1 MSAIR
6 PGLQAFSSAFNR
18 IAMKKLLY
26 ILAGL
31 GLAACTSDIEE
42 LPEVGPQP
50 GREVTLTG
58 ISGTAS
64 RTQFVPG
71 DGTEIQFQWSTGDR
85 IWAGGVQSAEAG
97 TDGNVADFGFT
108 NLPGAAPYRI
118 YYNMTGTDAEAV
130 VPTEQRQAEPGKLQ
144 LGPNGDFGYATTDSE
159 GRFTLSHA
167 TAYVWFN
174 PWSQDVK
181 EKLVSVTLAAT
192 DASTVLTGT
201 RTFDGTGFSDATDA
215 NNAVTL
221 SFGKEGVELPATSS
235 TASVFAAAVVYPA
248 DCSAEEIHV
257 TYTFADGSVYTETK
271 TGRNFEAGRIYR
283 LTTEIAKRD
292 GGSLEIQGL
301 EDSDEPVCMKYG
313 ASEAY
318 ALTAEGWIPTVEMTS
333 APAGWTADFDIAR
346 RSLLI
351 APPAEYTDGMDLENT
366 VTIRSDGKPI
376 LSQEYYVLD
385 FTHPEGTFVL
395 IEGNMT
401 SENGTIVYFDQ
412 HMRYHEKVY
421 EEINDNEIGNVLQDM
436 YMANGKIYFITQN
449 GKTSSMGTTFNGDGR
464 FVVCDAHTMKRLV
477 ARDMQFYANVDTST
491 GATQSSK
498 STLCWPQHIV
508 VVSPEKAYIQYST
521 ADNESHS
528 GIRIV
533 DLQTNI
539 IRTSDIPGTFGAFT
553 KTGAT
558 KAPCEQMYFPKLQR
572 IDGTLTLSRFDRLS
586 GLGTTFG
593 VLTQAG
599 ALRYEHLALAN
610 TFEFPLIET
619 TGNITVTDC
628 PILRSVLLPALTDA
642 GSLEI
647 TGCPAIETLSFPKAE
662 RFDGDVSLAT
672 LPAIKDFG
680 EFLPALKAISGD
692 LSIDDLSSLEGV
704 LDLSGCTFSPNST
717 LDLRLVAATRLT
729 ELRGGDFG
737 GSLRIDAS
745 SLTPQPEAMPFE
757 ITGFK
762 SLDTLRI
769 AGFTHI
775 SALSLPTESCDDLT
789 IENCGSQAPFTLSL
803 PNLVEVRGTL
813 LCRNCGKAGEANS
826 ASFPRLRNIGRQLSF
841 YVGASSFTALE
852 FPLLETIG
860 NGEPVSDDPA
870 DDYALYTMPSG
881 CAGEFILP
889 SLQRVNGSMLVSTWN
904 TSTDRAVAFRFPS
917 LQSVAGEISVGHTA
931 YKNRSVATLDF
942 SALTAAGAIRIGN
955 LSSVTDFS
963 TFTQVLPRLSE
974 QTWSVTEC
982 GYNPTYQQMLDGE
995 TGAESK

>member
-283 LTTEIAKRD
+283 LTTEITKRD

-318 ALTAEGWIPTVEMTS
+318 ALTAGGWIPTVEMTS
-333 APAGWTADFDIAR
+333 APAGWTADFDISLYAPAYSSGFEIFGAEGMKSTILKTYAPWQGAEGEETQLFIARNGEQAPADFPGQVLDGDAR
-346 RSLLI
+346 RIVCMSSTYIAMLDALGEPQRVVGVSGIDYISNPYVASHKEQIGDVGYDGNMNYERLLSLSPDIVLLFGVSGASAMEPKLRELGIPYAYMGEYLEQSPLGKAEWLVAVAEIAGMRERGEEVFREIPLRYDSLKTLAAKAERKPVVMLNTPYGDSWLMAPPSSYVARLI
-351 APPAEYTDGMDLENT
+351 ADAGGQYVYTQDTGNQSRPIDTEEAYRLAEMSDCWINVGSAASLKELAEIVPKFMDTRPVREGRVYNNNRRTNPSGGNDYWESGVIHPDLILQDL
-366 VTIRSDGKPI
+366 IRI
-376 LSQEYYVLD
+376 
-385 FTHPEGTFVL
+385 FHPE
-395 IEGNMT
+395 
-401 SENGTIVYFDQ
+401 
-412 HMRYHEKVY
+412 
-421 EEINDNEIGNVLQDM
+421 
-436 YMANGKIYFITQN
+436 
-449 GKTSSMGTTFNGDGR
+449 
-464 FVVCDAHTMKRLV
+464 
-477 ARDMQFYANVDTST
+477 
-491 GATQSSK
+491 
-498 STLCWPQHIV
+498 
-508 VVSPEKAYIQYST
+508 
-521 ADNESHS
+521 
-528 GIRIV
+528 
-533 DLQTNI
+533 
-539 IRTSDIPGTFGAFT
+539 
-553 KTGAT
+553 
-558 KAPCEQMYFPKLQR
+558 
-572 IDGTLTLSRFDRLS
+572 
-586 GLGTTFG
+586 
-593 VLTQAG
+593 
-599 ALRYEHLALAN
+599 
-610 TFEFPLIET
+610 
-619 TGNITVTDC
+619 
-628 PILRSVLLPALTDA
+628 LTDA
-642 GSLEI
+642 E
-647 TGCPAIETLSFPKAE
+647 
-662 RFDGDVSLAT
+662 
-672 LPAIKDFG
+672 
-680 EFLPALKAISGD
+680 
-692 LSIDDLSSLEGV
+692 
-704 LDLSGCTFSPNST
+704 
-717 LDLRLVAATRLT
+717 
-729 ELRGGDFG
+729 
-737 GSLRIDAS
+737 
-745 SLTPQPEAMPFE
+745 
-757 ITGFK
+757 
-762 SLDTLRI
+762 
-769 AGFTHI
+769 
-775 SALSLPTESCDDLT
+775 
-789 IENCGSQAPFTLSL
+789 
-803 PNLVEVRGTL
+803 
-813 LCRNCGKAGEANS
+813 
-826 ASFPRLRNIGRQLSF
+826 
-841 YVGASSFTALE
+841 
-852 FPLLETIG
+852 
-860 NGEPVSDDPA
+860 
-870 DDYALYTMPSG
+870 
-881 CAGEFILP
+881 
-889 SLQRVNGSMLVSTWN
+889 
-904 TSTDRAVAFRFPS
+904 
-917 LQSVAGEISVGHTA
+917 
-931 YKNRSVATLDF
+931 
-942 SALTAAGAIRIGN
+942 
-955 LSSVTDFS
+955 
-963 TFTQVLPRLSE
+963 
-974 QTWSVTEC
+974 
-982 GYNPTYQQMLDGE
+982 PTYYRKLN
-995 TGAESK
+995 